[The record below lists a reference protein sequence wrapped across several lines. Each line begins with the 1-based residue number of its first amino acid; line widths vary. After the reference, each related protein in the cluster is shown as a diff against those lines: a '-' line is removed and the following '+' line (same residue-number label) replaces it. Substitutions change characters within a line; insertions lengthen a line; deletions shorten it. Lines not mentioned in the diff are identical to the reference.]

1 MIKRPPIFST
11 PKAEILDFLTRTP
24 DWQLQ
29 QRSGQCR
36 RHERTPRKRRGL
48 PRQKISPTAEA
59 GSQESGLGPPGP
71 RAGRLVTVP
80 AQGLI
85 HPATGEQGDLKLRIA
100 LDLPEGAR
108 NLTKEHKNILRSM
121 FAAAAAKRTR

>member
-11 PKAEILDFLTRTP
+11 PKAEILDFLRRTP

-48 PRQKISPTAEA
+48 PRQKMSPTAEA
-59 GSQESGLGPPGP
+59 GSQELKR
-71 RAGRLVTVP
+71 RASDR
-80 AQGLI
+80 QGLVLGGLLPFLPKDSSI
-85 HPATGEQGDLKLRIA
+85 RLPANKATSNRES
-100 LDLPEGAR
+100 
-108 NLTKEHKNILRSM
+108 RSTCPRG
-121 FAAAAAKRTR
+121 RTQPH